1 MKKFVAGIL
10 MTVALMATPALAQ
23 ERAGFD
29 PAVESAISSVMP
41 RLITWR
47 RDIHQ
52 NPELGNRETRTAA
65 LVARHL
71 RSLRFDEVRT
81 GVAHTGVVGV
91 LRGGRPGP
99 IIALRA
105 DMDALPVT
113 EEVDLP
119 FRSRVRTTYNGEQVG
134 VMHACGHDAHVA
146 ILMAT
151 AEVLARRRAELAG
164 AIVFIFQPAEEGA
177 PQGEEG
183 GAELMLKEGLFE
195 QLRPE
200 AVFGLHVGNEESG
213 VVFASPGGNMA
224 SADSFRIM
232 VHGRQTHASRPHEG
246 VDPITTAA
254 QIIQAL
260 QLIPSRQINAV
271 DTPIVVSVG
280 RIRGGVRSNIIPDD
294 VELWGTLR
302 TLDAGAREDA
312 MARIRHTAENIAA
325 ASGATVD
332 VTWDEG
338 NYPVLHNDPEATAR
352 GVAAISRVLGQERV
366 RPRTPIMGAE
376 DFSFFANEVPGFY
389 FGVGVNPPGVVESPS
404 NHSPRF
410 FVHEPALEVGLRAML
425 AVALDRVEPD
435 AIAGPQGAVQ

>member
-1 MKKFVAGIL
+1 MKRFAAACA
-10 MTVALMATPALAQ
+10 MFAALATPALAQ
-23 ERAGFD
+23 ERAGLD
-29 PAVESAISSVMP
+29 PAVESAIENVMP

-99 IIALRA
+99 VIALRA

-113 EEVDLP
+113 EDVDVP

-134 VMHACGHDAHVA
+134 VMHACGHDTHVA

-151 AEVLARRRAELAG
+151 AEVLAHRRAELAG
-164 AIVFIFQPAEEGA
+164 TIVFIFQPAEEGA

-183 GAELMLKEGLFE
+183 GAELMLREGLFE

-200 AVFGLHVGNEESG
+200 AVFGLHVGNEEGG
-213 VVFASPGGNMA
+213 VVFASAGGIQA
-224 SADSFRIM
+224 SADGFRIL

-246 VDPITTAA
+246 LDPITTSA
-254 QIIQAL
+254 QIVQAL

-271 DTPIVVSVG
+271 EKPIIISIG
-280 RIRGGVRSNIIPDD
+280 RIRGGLRNNIIPDE

-312 MARIRHTAENIAA
+312 MARIRRTAEEIAA
-325 ASGATVD
+325 ASGATAEVI
-332 VTWDEG
+332 WDEG
-338 NYPVLHNDPEATAR
+338 NYPVLDNDDATTER
-352 GVAAISRVLGQERV
+352 GVAALRRALGAEHV
-366 RPRTPIMGAE
+366 RPRVPIMGAE

-389 FGVGVNPPGVVESPS
+389 FHVGVNAPGVTDAPS

-410 FVHEPALEVGLRAML
+410 YVHEAALETGLRAML

-435 AIAGPQGAVQ
+435 AIAGQQGAMQ

>member
-1 MKKFVAGIL
+1 L
-10 MTVALMATPALAQ
+10 PAAAQ
-23 ERAGFD
+23 QRAGFD
-29 PAVESAISSVMP
+29 PAVESAIENVMP

-99 IIALRA
+99 VIALRA

-113 EEVDLP
+113 EEVDVP

-151 AEVLARRRAELAG
+151 AEVLAQRRAELAG
-164 AIVFIFQPAEEGA
+164 TIVFIFQPAEEGA

-183 GAELMLKEGLFE
+183 GAELMLREGVFQ

-200 AVFGLHVGNEESG
+200 AVFGLHVGNEEGG
-213 VVFASPGGNMA
+213 VVFASAGGIQA
-224 SADSFRIM
+224 SADGFHIFVR
-232 VHGRQTHASRPHEG
+232 GRQTHASRPHEG
-246 VDPITTAA
+246 IDPITTAA
-254 QIIQAL
+254 QVVQAL

-271 DTPIVVSVG
+271 EKPVVVSIG
-280 RIRGGVRSNIIPDD
+280 RIRGGLRGNIIPDE

-302 TLDAGAREDA
+302 TLDSGAREDA
-312 MARIRHTAENIAA
+312 MMRIRRTAEEIAA
-325 ASGATVD
+325 ASGATAEV
-332 VTWDEG
+332 VWDDG
-338 NYPVLHNDPEATAR
+338 AYPVLDNDDATTAR
-352 GVAAISRVLGQERV
+352 GIAALRRVLGAEHV
-366 RPRTPIMGAE
+366 RPRVPIMGAE

-389 FGVGVNPPGVVESPS
+389 FHVGVNAPGVTDSPS

-410 FVHEPALEVGLRAML
+410 FVHEPALETGLRAML
-425 AVALDRVEPD
+425 AVALDRVEPG

>member
-1 MKKFVAGIL
+1 MKRIAIACA
-10 MTVALMATPALAQ
+10 ALALITTPAMAQ
-23 ERAGFD
+23 QAAGFD
-29 PAVESAISSVMP
+29 PAIETAIQGVMP

-71 RSLRFDEVRT
+71 RSLRLDEVRT

-91 LRGGRPGP
+91 LRGGLPGP
-99 IIALRA
+99 VIALRA

-113 EEVDLP
+113 EEVDVP
-119 FRSRVRTTYNGEQVG
+119 FRSRVRTTYNGQEVG
-134 VMHACGHDAHVA
+134 VMHACGHDTHVA
-146 ILMAT
+146 IMMAT
-151 AEVLARRRAELAG
+151 AEVLTRRRAELAG
-164 AIVFIFQPAEEGA
+164 TIVFIFQPAEEGA

-200 AVFGLHVGNEESG
+200 AVFGLHVGNDESG
-213 VVFASPGGNMA
+213 IIFASAGGTMA
-224 SADSFRIM
+224 SSDSWRLR
-232 VHGRQTHASRPHEG
+232 VRGRQTHASRPHEG
-246 VDPITTAA
+246 LDPITTAA

-271 DTPIVVSVG
+271 DTPIIISVG
-280 RIRGGVRSNIIPDD
+280 RLNGGVRSNIIPDE

-302 TLDAGAREDA
+302 TLNAEARESA
-312 MARIRHTAENIAA
+312 MMRIQRTAEEIAA
-325 ASGATVD
+325 ASGATAEL
-332 VTWDEG
+332 TWDEG
-338 NYPVLHNDPEATAR
+338 NYPVLVNNDAATER
-352 GVAAISRVLGQERV
+352 GVAAIRRVLGADRV
-366 RPRTPIMGAE
+366 RGRNPIMGAE

-389 FGVGVNPPGVVESPS
+389 FDVGVNAPGVTSSPS
-404 NHSPRF
+404 NHSPLF
-410 FVHEPALEVGLRAML
+410 YVHEPALEAGLRAML

-435 AIAGPQGAVQ
+435 AVAAPQGAVQ

>member
-1 MKKFVAGIL
+1 MKRLLVACAAL
-10 MTVALMATPALAQ
+10 TVLSTPAMAQ

-29 PAVESAISSVMP
+29 PEIESAIETVMP

-81 GVAHTGVVGV
+81 GVAHTGVVGI

-99 IIALRA
+99 VIALRA

-113 EEVDLP
+113 EDVDIP
-119 FRSRVRTTYNGEQVG
+119 FRSRVRTQYNGQEVG
-134 VMHACGHDAHVA
+134 VMHACGHDTHVA

-164 AIVFIFQPAEEGA
+164 TIMFIFQPAEEGA

-183 GAELMLKEGLFE
+183 GAELMLREGLF
-195 QLRPE
+195 QQMRPE
-200 AVFGLHVGNEESG
+200 AVFGLHVGNEEGG
-213 VVFASPGGNMA
+213 VVFASAGGTMA
-224 SADSFRIM
+224 SADSFRIN
-232 VHGRQTHASRPHEG
+232 VRGRQTHASRPHEG
-246 VDPITTAA
+246 IDPITSAA
-254 QIIQAL
+254 QIVQAL

-280 RIRGGVRSNIIPDD
+280 RIQGGVRSNIIPDS

-312 MARIRHTAENIAA
+312 MARIRRTAEEIASS
-325 ASGATVD
+325 SGATAE
-332 VTWDEG
+332 VTWDPG
-338 NYPVLHNDPEATAR
+338 NYPVLSNDAQATAR
-352 GVAAISRVLGQERV
+352 GVAVLQRVLGADRV
-366 RPRTPIMGAE
+366 RSRNPIMGAE

-389 FGVGVNPPGVVESPS
+389 FSVGVNPPGVTDSPS

-410 FVHEPALEVGLRAML
+410 FVHEPALETGLRAML
-425 AVALDRVEPD
+425 AVALDRV
-435 AIAGPQGAVQ
+435 GPEALADSTGTAE

>member
-1 MKKFVAGIL
+1 MKRFAAIFTAFAVL
-10 MTVALMATPALAQ
+10 ATPALAQ
-23 ERAGFD
+23 ER
-29 PAVESAISSVMP
+29 PAFAPQVESAIEGVMP

-81 GVAHTGVVGV
+81 GVAHTGVVGI

-99 IIALRA
+99 VIALRA

-113 EEVDLP
+113 EEVDVP
-119 FRSRVRTTYNGEQVG
+119 FRSRVRATYNGEQVG

-164 AIVFIFQPAEEGA
+164 TIMFIFQPAEEGA

-183 GAELMLKEGLFE
+183 GAELMLREGLFN
-195 QLRPE
+195 QVRPE
-200 AVFGLHVGNEESG
+200 AVFGLHVANEETG
-213 VVFASPGGNMA
+213 IVFASPGGTMA
-224 SADSFRIM
+224 SADSFHIL

-246 VDPITTAA
+246 LDPITTAA
-254 QIIQAL
+254 QIVQAL

-271 DTPIVVSVG
+271 DTPIVISIG

-302 TLDAGAREDA
+302 TLNTQAREDA
-312 MARIRHTAENIAA
+312 MARIRRTAEEIAA
-325 ASGATVD
+325 ASGATAELI
-332 VTWDEG
+332 WDEG
-338 NYPVLHNDPEATAR
+338 NYPVLENDPEATAR
-352 GVAAISRVLGQERV
+352 GVAALRRVLGDDRV

-389 FGVGVNPPGVVESPS
+389 FDVGVNAPGVLDAPS

-410 FVHEPALEVGLRAML
+410 TVYEPALETGLRAML
-425 AVALDRVEPD
+425 AVALDRVAPQ
-435 AIAGPQGAVQ
+435 AMTSTQGAVQ